1 MSGVSAP
8 GEGAAPAGAR
18 ASVVRTMVG
27 VWALGA
33 GLGALAGWIWTL
45 AAPRVLLEYFASG
58 PVPEG
63 YQEEGYIGSDGV
75 AALLMIGIGA
85 LLAAVLILLR
95 PRAPLQVL
103 GLGVV
108 GALLAALPLWGI
120 VTAVHAAE
128 VAAFPTGLVDGAL
141 VDAPRDVRMMSIY
154 LLGAITVALIATV
167 QAAVLWVI
175 PRRTA
180 APA

>member
-1 MSGVSAP
+1 MSAAEGGVTRVRP
-8 GEGAAPAGAR
+8 RAA
-18 ASVVRTMVG
+18 VLRTVIG

-33 GLGALAGWIWTL
+33 GLGALAGWVWALT
-45 AAPRVLLEYFASG
+45 APRVVLEYFTSG

-63 YQEEGYIGSDGV
+63 YQEEGYVSSDGI

-85 LLAAVLILLR
+85 LLAAVLISLR

-103 GLGVV
+103 GVGVV
-108 GALLAALPLWGI
+108 GALLAALPMWGI

-128 VAAFPTGLVDGAL
+128 VAAFPTGLADGAL
-141 VDAPRDVRMMSIY
+141 VDAPRDVRMTAVY
-154 LLGAITVALIATV
+154 LLGAIAVALIATV
-167 QAAVLWVI
+167 QAAVLWAI

-180 APA
+180 TPA

>member
-1 MSGVSAP
+1 
-8 GEGAAPAGAR
+8 
-18 ASVVRTMVG
+18 MVG

-33 GLGALAGWIWTL
+33 GLGALAGWIWALT
-45 AAPRVLLEYFASG
+45 APRVLLEYFASG

-63 YQEEGYIGSDGV
+63 YQEEGYISSDGI
-75 AALLMIGIGA
+75 AALLMVGVGM
-85 LLAAVLILLR
+85 LLAAVLIPLR

-108 GALLAALPLWGI
+108 GALLAAVPLWGI

-141 VDAPRDVRMMSIY
+141 VEAPRDIRMAAVY

-167 QAAVLWVI
+167 QAAALWVI
-175 PRRTA
+175 PRRTVS
-180 APA
+180 PE